1 MTISPDRPTAAP
13 TPVTRLPD
21 FFIAGQPKS
30 GTTALYEMLKRH
42 PQIYMS
48 PVKEPFYFAAD
59 NPLPEGTD
67 GRRWRSLEQTG
78 IRAESLERYASLFA
92 PADFGECGQDQRARA
107 FADRHF
113 AADGAVDASLV
124 VALHQRQCLAYF

>member
-92 PADFGECGQDQRARA
+92 PARPDQKAGEATT
-107 FADRHF
+107 
-113 AADGAVDASLV
+113 SYL
-124 VALHQRQCLAYF
+124 